1 MTLEEFIDKVLAE
14 EIVIPLGDLEDDS
27 FVTVAADPS
36 ELTDEDLAAEAI
48 NRGVEDV
55 KDMKWSDIVAKVAA
69 TRKSAETGDE

>member
-1 MTLEEFIDKVLAE
+1 MTLEEFIDKVMDE
-14 EIVIPLGDLEDDS
+14 EIVIPLGDLEDDA

-48 NRGVEDV
+48 NQGVEDI

-69 TRKSAETGDE
+69 TRKSEEQEDE